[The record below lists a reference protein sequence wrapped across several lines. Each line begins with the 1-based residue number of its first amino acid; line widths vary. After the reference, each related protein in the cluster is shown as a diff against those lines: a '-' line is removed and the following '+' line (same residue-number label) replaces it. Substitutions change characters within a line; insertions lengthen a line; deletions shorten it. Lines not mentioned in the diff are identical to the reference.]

1 MHQNALL
8 PPVLSETQKINIPDE
23 NIEFLLSKLCEQA
36 DYVDLE
42 FSAICSK
49 LNLGIEIHKMK
60 TTEMEDCL
68 GKLAYICIEL

>member
-1 MHQNALL
+1 MHFCPQYYQRPKRSTYHSRNI
-8 PPVLSETQKINIPDE
+8 KIPAFQSCVD
-23 NIEFLLSKLCEQA
+23 KL

-60 TTEMEDCL
+60 TTRNGRLLREVGL
-68 GKLAYICIEL
+68 YLH